1 MVGKIN
7 SPVLIRQLGAALNA
21 GNPVTNAVPGDDA
34 AYVGFT
40 LEQIAAR
47 PAMLNEVAKQLNDD
61 YVAAESLKLA
71 REAAKADLDR
81 IKALKPAERAKAF
94 AALKNCKVEEFEASV
109 SQMPP
114 AGFEYAMQAAVRLHP
129 GELTP
134 VVDTPNGAAIAEL
147 LERIPADMKEFEA
160 KKALYTGIF
169 RQRKEQMARLA
180 FEEELG
186 SQCYLLEQQ
195 QPQQ

>member
-81 IKALKPAERAKAF
+81 IKALKPAERAR
-94 AALKNCKVEEFEASV
+94 
-109 SQMPP
+109 
-114 AGFEYAMQAAVRLHP
+114 RL
-129 GELTP
+129 
-134 VVDTPNGAAIAEL
+134 
-147 LERIPADMKEFEA
+147 R
-160 KKALYTGIF
+160 
-169 RQRKEQMARLA
+169 R
-180 FEEELG
+180 
-186 SQCYLLEQQ
+186 
-195 QPQQ
+195 